1 MLPNTPANERRSFML
16 AASAAALG
24 AVPLGSAAQA
34 SPGAAAT
41 SGTTPR
47 AAANAPKRVLFVV
60 SNQVDPGPAGFAI
73 GYWLAELA
81 HPYWVFQQRGW
92 TTTIVSPNGGAV
104 VHDAMSDPEGG
115 RFGPANDFLS
125 IGFKHSARV
134 APLLAATGKLADAKV
149 ADHDAIF
156 VVGGLGPMVT
166 FADNETLHRLFAA
179 FHDGGKVAAALCH
192 GSVVLLKA
200 RSTDGKLIA
209 EGRQWTGFSNLE
221 EDVVD
226 KAFNTRVQP
235 FRIEDEA
242 KKLPGTRYVQGPPYR
257 PFAVRDGRL
266 VTGQQGS
273 SGALT
278 AELVA
283 EALKA

>member
-1 MLPNTPANERRSFML
+1 MLPKTPALERRSFML
-16 AASAAALG
+16 TAGAAAVG

-34 SPGAAAT
+34 SLGASAT
-41 SGTTPR
+41 SATTPT
-47 AAANAPKRVLFVV
+47 AAANPPKRVLFVV
-60 SNQVDPGPAGFAI
+60 SNPVNPGPAGFPI

-81 HPYWVFQQRGW
+81 HPYWAFQQRGW

-115 RFGPANDFLS
+115 RFGPPNDFLS

-134 APLLAATGKLADAKV
+134 AQLLAATGKLADAKV

-179 FHDGGKVAAALCH
+179 FHDSGKVAAALCH
-192 GSVVLLKA
+192 GSVVLLTA
-200 RSTDGKLIA
+200 RGADGKLIA
-209 EGRQWTGFSNLE
+209 DGRQWTGFSNLE

-242 KKLPGTRYVQGPPYR
+242 KKLPGTRFVQGPPYR

-278 AELVA
+278 AELVI